1 VRDGIAWIQEY
12 FFFCLRTFAS
22 LFRRPF
28 YFKELVE
35 QMDTMGVAS
44 LPIILLTGISTGGI
58 LALQGAISLEPFG
71 VKSLIANAVTVTLV
85 RELGPVL
92 GSLLVAGRVGA
103 GISSQ
108 LGSMQVSSQIDA
120 MRTLGT
126 DPYKKLV
133 IPRVVGL
140 TIMLPM
146 LVIICDFA
154 GTFGGFLIAR
164 YSLQLNSAFYWSSVI
179 NSLYFNDIVSGMIK
193 PVIFGFFISSIACFM
208 GLRARGGTAGVGEAT
223 TNTVVIASVLILVSD
238 FILSKVFFLVLK

>member
-1 VRDGIAWIQEY
+1 MREGIAWIQEY
-12 FFFCLRTFAS
+12 FFFCLRMAAS
-22 LFRRPF
+22 LFRGPY

-35 QMDTMGVAS
+35 QMDGMGVAS
-44 LPIILLTGISTGGI
+44 LPIILLTGVTTGGI

-71 VKSLIANAVTVTLV
+71 IKSLIGNAVTVTLV

-103 GISSQ
+103 GITSQ
-108 LGSMQVSSQIDA
+108 IGSMLVSSQIDA

-133 IPRVVGL
+133 LPRVVGL
-140 TIMLPM
+140 TIMLPV

-164 YSLQLNSAFYWSSVI
+164 YSLQLNSSFYWSSVI
-179 NSLYFNDIVSGMIK
+179 DSLYFNDMISGMIK
-193 PVIFGFFISSIACFM
+193 PVIFGCMISSIACFM

-223 TNTVVIASVLILVSD
+223 TNTVVITSVLILASD
-238 FILSKVFFLVLK
+238 FLLSKVFFLVLR